1 MIRGLSYLVGLLY
14 CFVWLRPPEIGGIA
28 MPIQRVLGWLGLAF
42 LLSHLLLKGSLTAGP
57 VARRYLR
64 LAFAFT
70 LLLIVSLVVQVAYGE
85 RFVLLYFGMD
95 LSKYAAVFTVAYLC
109 YYALTTRLVNEDRF
123 LAAIMISGVLATV
136 IVFQLL
142 AMWAVGFQSN
152 VEVLAPSF
160 SGALGVLPTSGFPR
174 LAGPTAEPQQLSVA
188 LLTPLLLMLSRE
200 RIRRWW
206 PFALLTG
213 AALVLS
219 QSKFS
224 LVSLLLVGVYVFIV
238 YERRRRLILFL
249 AALTTPFVGY
259 FLIRLPTFANT
270 LAEGLSAEA
279 FVERFQ
285 NIVLLIEII
294 REHAFL
300 GIGPGQYGVFRG
312 ITLYGNPYHSPGYT
326 PNMDFLK
333 VFAEL
338 GMLGFL
344 TMLLLLGS
352 LAVLF
357 GRSYRRVPAAVR
369 PRYLALLL
377 GGLAILLN
385 MTIGYELLHS
395 FFWINIGALLYLT
408 ERFRAT
414 GALPRPDPIAT

>member
-28 MPIQRVLGWLGLAF
+28 LPIQRVLGWLGLAF
-42 LLSHLLLKGSLTAGP
+42 LLSHLLLKGSLIAGP
-57 VARRYLR
+57 AARRFLR

-70 LLLIVSLVVQVAYGE
+70 LLLLLSLVVQVAYGE

-109 YYALTTRLVNEDRF
+109 YYALSTRLVSEDRF
-123 LAAIMISGVLATV
+123 LAGIMISGVLATAL
-136 IVFQLL
+136 VFQFL
-142 AMWAVGFQSN
+142 ALWAAGFQSN
-152 VEVLAPSF
+152 VEILAPSF
-160 SGALGVLPTSGFPR
+160 GGSVGVLPTGSFPR
-174 LAGPTAEPQQLSVA
+174 LAGTTAEPQQLSVA

-213 AALVLS
+213 TALMLS

-224 LVSLLLVGVYVFIV
+224 LVSLLLVGVYVFMV
-238 YERRRRLILFL
+238 YERRRPLILFL
-249 AALTTPFVGY
+249 AALATPVAGY

-270 LAEGLSAEA
+270 LTEGLSAEA

-285 NIVLLIEII
+285 NIMLLFEII
-294 REHAFL
+294 REHLFL

-312 ITLYGNPYHSPGYT
+312 ITLYGNPNHSPGYT

-338 GMLGFL
+338 GVLGFL

-352 LAVLF
+352 LVVLF
-357 GRSYRRVPAAVR
+357 FRSYRRLPREVR
-369 PRYLALLL
+369 PRYLAFLL
-377 GGLAILLN
+377 GAVAILLN

-408 ERFRAT
+408 ERFLASGT
-414 GALPRPDPIAT
+414 KVLPDPIAT

>member
-14 CFVWLRPPEIGGIA
+14 CFVWLRPPEIGGVA
-28 MPIQRVLGWLGLAF
+28 LPVQRMLGWLGLA
-42 LLSHLLLKGSLTAGP
+42 LLFSHLLLKGSLVAGP
-57 VARRYLR
+57 VARRFLR

-70 LLLIVSLVVQVAYGE
+70 LLLMLSLVIQVAYGE
-85 RFVLLYFGMD
+85 QFVLLYFGMD

-109 YYALTTRLVNEDRF
+109 YYALSTRLVSEDRF
-123 LAAIMISGVLATV
+123 LAGIMISGVLAT
-136 IVFQLL
+136 ILVFQFL
-142 AMWAVGFQSN
+142 ALWAAGFQSN
-152 VEVLAPSF
+152 VEILAPSF
-160 SGALGVLPTSGFPR
+160 SGSVGVLPTRSFPR
-174 LAGPTAEPQQLSVA
+174 LAGTTAEPQQLSVA

-213 AALVLS
+213 AALMLS

-224 LVSLLLVGVYVFIV
+224 LISLLLVGVYVFVI
-238 YERRRRLILFL
+238 YEQRRRLILVL
-249 AALTTPFVGY
+249 AALAAPLAGF

-294 REHAFL
+294 REHLLL

-312 ITLYGNPYHSPGYT
+312 ITLFGDPNYSPGYT

-338 GMLGFL
+338 GVLGFL

-357 GRSYRRVPAAVR
+357 SRSYRLVPTEVR

-395 FFWINIGALLYLT
+395 FFWINVGALLYLA
-408 ERFRAT
+408 ERVRA
-414 GALPRPDPIAT
+414 APIPA

>member
-1 MIRGLSYLVGLLY
+1 MIRRLSYLIGLLY

-28 MPIQRVLGWLGLAF
+28 LPLQRVLGWLGLAF

-70 LLLIVSLVVQVAYGE
+70 LLLIVSLVTQVAYGE

-109 YYALTTRLVNEDRF
+109 YYALTTRLVDEDRF
-123 LAAIMISGVLATV
+123 LAGIMISGVLATAV
-136 IVFQLL
+136 VFQLL
-142 AMWAVGFQSN
+142 ALWAAGFQSN

-160 SGALGVLPTSGFPR
+160 GGAVGVLPTGGFPR

-206 PFALLTG
+206 PFALFTG
-213 AALVLS
+213 AALLLS

-224 LVSLLLVGVYVFIV
+224 LVSLMLVGLYVFIV
-238 YERRRRLILFL
+238 YEQRRPLILIL
-249 AALTTPFVGY
+249 AALAAPFAGY
-259 FLIRLPTFANT
+259 FLIKLPTFANT

-294 REHAFL
+294 REHLFL

-312 ITLYGNPYHSPGYT
+312 ITLYGNPNHSPGYT

-338 GMLGFL
+338 GVVGFL

-352 LAVLF
+352 LGVLF
-357 GRSYRRVPAAVR
+357 GRSYRRVPPEIR

-408 ERFRAT
+408 ERFRTRSA
-414 GALPRPDPIAT
+414 ARPDPIAT